1 MGLSRLVLSV
11 GSAGIVLASSSSS
24 SGAEPPSV
32 GVATT
37 TSANPGLSK
46 PASNSAFGARPSTG
60 DAVKADQ
67 GTVASEPDPEAGGLL
82 GPVRAG
88 PLVGVSAP
96 DGISMGMV
104 ARYKFLG
111 LGLSGGYL
119 PEVGIPG
126 MDAKLTRMSLGADL
140 RIYPFGGAFFFGAAI
155 GYAQMK
161 GTAERTVRAYKQSST
176 AVGSVFASGGFV
188 GPQLGFL
195 WTIPVGADPRSPRI
209 AIGTDVTLAVP
220 FATTEPR
227 YSVSKYGLT
236 TGVEGTGKIA
246 AVVDWVQSHPTP
258 VLNLLRLGVVL

>member
-1 MGLSRLVLSV
+1 MRISRVVLGI
-11 GSAGIVLASSSSS
+11 GSASVAVATTSTSF
-24 SGAEPPSV
+24 GAEPPEV
-32 GVATT
+32 GVGTT
-37 TSANPGLSK
+37 TSADTGGRQGLAQSG
-46 PASNSAFGARPSTG
+46 FGSRSARPDT
-60 DAVKADQ
+60 VKADQ
-67 GTVASEPDPEAGGLL
+67 GVATVEPDPEQGGLL

-111 LGLSGGYL
+111 IGLSSGYL
-119 PEVGIPG
+119 PEVKIPG
-126 MDAKLTRMSLGADL
+126 IDAKLTRMSLGADV

-195 WTIPVGADPRSPRI
+195 WTIPVGSDPRSPRI

-220 FATTEPR
+220 FGASEPR

-236 TGVEGTGKIA
+236 TDVEGTGKIA

>member
-1 MGLSRLVLSV
+1 MGPSRVVFSVACAFGVLVTC
-11 GSAGIVLASSSSS
+11 SSSLAAETVAV
-24 SGAEPPSV
+24 GAT
-32 GVATT
+32 TT
-37 TSANPGLSK
+37 TSASPGTSK
-46 PASNSAFGARPSTG
+46 SAASSPFGARAQG
-60 DAVKADQ
+60 KDIKADQ
-67 GTVASEPDPEAGGLL
+67 GTVTPEADPEAGGLL

-104 ARYKFLG
+104 ARYKFMG

-119 PEVGIPG
+119 PEVAIPG
-126 MDAKLTRMSLGADL
+126 IDAKLTRMSLGGDV

-227 YSVSKYGLT
+227 YAVSKYGLT